1 MTIPAQLILVIIG
14 VILVSV
20 VLIKLGRQIAIFLLA
35 AGVIAGVLVIG
46 LVLLGQAKATQ
57 QAAEAAAVAS
67 TGQTATSVSTIVL
80 ATLLAVVVIV
90 GGLGFAYMNW
100 RLQRAQR
107 QIARQPRR
115 WRPGP
120 NARWGQRGRSQTQ
133 FIPPAPVGRY
143 LAPPPAYPPAYYA
156 YPPMG
161 YAPPHGY
168 PGGGAEPVVV
178 IYDEG
183 AATAPAED
191 PLDLLPLWAEDDEME
206 GW

>member
-1 MTIPAQLILVIIG
+1 MTISPELILAIGGAIALG
-14 VILVSV
+14 VI
-20 VLIKLGRQIAIFLLA
+20 LIKLGRQIAIFLLA
-35 AGVIAGVLVIG
+35 AGFIAAVIVGG
-46 LVLLGQAKATQ
+46 LVLLDQAKATQ
-57 QAAEAAAVAS
+57 QVAEAAAVAS

-80 ATLLAVVVIV
+80 ATLLAVVVIA

-107 QIARQPRR
+107 QIARQSRR

-143 LAPPPAYPPAYYA
+143 LAPPPAYPPAYHA

-168 PGGGAEPVVV
+168 PGGGVEPVVV

-183 AATAPAED
+183 AAAAPAED

>member
-1 MTIPAQLILVIIG
+1 MTISPNLILAIGGAIALG
-14 VILVSV
+14 VI
-20 VLIKLGRQIAIFLLA
+20 LIKLGRQIAIFLLA

-57 QAAEAAAVAS
+57 QVAEAAAAAS
-67 TGQTATSVSTIVL
+67 TGHTAASVSTIVL
-80 ATLLAVVVIV
+80 ATLLVVALVTI
-90 GGLGFAYMNW
+90 GLGFAYMNW

-107 QIARQPRR
+107 QIARQSRR

-120 NARWGQRGRSQTQ
+120 NARWGQRGRYQTH
-133 FIPPAPVGRY
+133 IVPPAPVGRY

-161 YAPPHGY
+161 HAPPYGY

-183 AATAPAED
+183 TATAPAED

>member
-1 MTIPAQLILVIIG
+1 MTIPAQLILAIGG
-14 VILVSV
+14 VIALSV
-20 VLIKLGRQIAIFLLA
+20 ILIKLGRQIAIFLLV

-57 QAAEAAAVAS
+57 QVAEAAAVAS

-80 ATLLAVVVIV
+80 ATLLAVALVTIV
-90 GGLGFAYMNW
+90 LGFAYMNW

-107 QIARQPRR
+107 RAARQPRR

-120 NARWGQRGRSQTQ
+120 NARWGQHGRSQAH
-133 FIPPAPVGRY
+133 IVPPAPAGRY

-183 AATAPAED
+183 ATTAPAED